1 MAHIDELKKIKG
13 TKMPAV
19 EKPSEPKRELPR
31 VTFTAEDVPE
41 IKDWKIGGKYYL
53 ELEVEQVAA
62 EKDRYGYEG
71 EKERPLT
78 ATFKVMAVKALNHES
93 KKENSDGEKK
103 KKEIEFGNYKNP
115 NRIG

>member
-1 MAHIDELKKIKG
+1 MAHTDELKKVKG
-13 TKMPAV
+13 TKTLAA

-31 VTFTAEDVPE
+31 VTFSAEDLPE

-53 ELEVEQVAA
+53 ELEVEEVAA

-78 ATFKVMAVKALNHES
+78 ATFKVVAVKAMKHES
-93 KKENSDGEKK
+93 DKENDSEKK
-103 KKEIEFGNYKNP
+103 KKIEFGNYKNP

>member
-1 MAHIDELKKIKG
+1 MAHTDELKKVKG

-31 VTFTAEDVPE
+31 VTFTSEDLPE
-41 IKDWKIGGKYYL
+41 IKEWKIGGKYYL
-53 ELEVEQVAA
+53 ELEVEEVAA

-78 ATFKVMAVKALNHES
+78 ATFKVVAVKAMNHES
-93 KKENSDGEKK
+93 KKENDDEKK
-103 KKEIEFGNYKNP
+103 KKIEFGNYKNP
-115 NRIG
+115 NRIS